1 MRTLTLATL
10 GLTALLLA
18 TSTALAGGGH
28 NGQCCGDCEC
38 GRTRGK
44 EARAAER
51 AAGWDQASGENWHC
65 NYYNPEWTGPVAL
78 VVPPTAEKYR
88 EMGWGVG
95 NTRMRRIYPQFSRQY
110 PGPFT
115 GGSEGFAPMPPW
127 PRDTTQAGYYYVR
140 GPW

>member
-1 MRTLTLATL
+1 MRNLTLASL
-10 GLTALLLA
+10 AATALLLVA
-18 TSTALAGGGH
+18 QESLAGHGHKKEQAACGCNCEPHHGG
-28 NGQCCGDCEC
+28 
-38 GRTRGK
+38 K
-44 EARAAER
+44 ARAYGWQQ
-51 AAGWDQASGENWHC
+51 AAGQNWHC
-65 NYYNPEWTGPVAL
+65 NYYNPEWGAPVAL

-115 GGSEGFAPMPPW
+115 GGSEGFAPMPAW
-127 PRDTTQAGYYYVR
+127 PSDTTQAGYYYVR